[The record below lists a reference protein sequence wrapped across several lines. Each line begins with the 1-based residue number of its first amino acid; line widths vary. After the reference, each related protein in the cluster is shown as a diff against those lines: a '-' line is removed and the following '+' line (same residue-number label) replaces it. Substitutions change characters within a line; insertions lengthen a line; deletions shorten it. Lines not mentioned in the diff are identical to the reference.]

1 MSRDGG
7 CIISGTELE
16 IRHAAHI
23 FPYYLGE
30 SRDGSKQSIWDVLE
44 MFWSKEREE
53 VFQNYIFG
61 DPNLVPPDSKTLV
74 NRLYNMVTLSPDLY
88 AGASAISFWNL

>member
-30 SRDGSKQSIWDVLE
+30 SRDVEAVDLGCSRDVLE
-44 MFWSKEREE
+44 QREGR

-61 DPNLVPPDSKTLV
+61 DPNLVPPESKTLI